1 MPRRT
6 GREGGG
12 SADRRPDDQRGESM
26 NEKRCL
32 GPDAYGGCSGEEY
45 GPYVHHSAKM
55 PEFTLR
61 AVLVGALVGIV
72 FGAANAYLGLQVGIT
87 VSASIPAA
95 VIAVSLTRAFG
106 RRASVLENNMV
117 QTVGSAGESL
127 AGGIIFT
134 IPALIVLG
142 FMPQISR
149 IFVLSVVGGLLGVL
163 FMIPLRKYLMLREHG
178 ALPFPEGTACAEVLV
193 AGDTGGERIRRVM
206 TGVGLGAA
214 YTFLMQGLG
223 LWPYRVQWS
232 FRRASGATIGADLKA
247 ALLGVGF
254 VIGPRIAGV
263 MLAGGALGWLV
274 LIPMIK
280 LFGTGMETPIFP
292 AEVPIASMDPGDVWN
307 NYIRYIGA
315 GAVAFGG
322 IVTLVRAVP
331 TMIASFGEAF
341 REMTAGRRRRGAS
354 LVGVSGVDEGGTTT
368 GADGDGVGGSAPATH
383 AEPPGR
389 LRTRIDVPLQ
399 YVVGGAAVLGLVTWL
414 VPSIPVNALGALLI
428 VVFSFFFVTVASRIV
443 GLVGSSSMPASG
455 MTIATLLGTSVIFLA
470 MGWTGAA
477 GKIAAIT
484 VGAVVCIAICI
495 SSDTSQ
501 DLKTGFLV
509 GATPWRQQIGEVI
522 GVLTSAVFIGWV
534 VLFLHDTYTIGSEE
548 LPAPQAVLMSMVVEG
563 VLEMSLPWTLV
574 LIGALIA
581 ACVELLGVP
590 SLPFAVGLYLPV
602 RLSTP
607 IMVGGLVRLFSE
619 RARDE
624 AKRQTRRENG
634 VLMSS
639 GLIAGGAIVGLLV
652 AWFDNIGITER
663 ISIGTAWAGGW
674 SSVVALGLFALLTW
688 SLIRAARGDR
698 A

>member
-1 MPRRT
+1 M
-6 GREGGG
+6 
-12 SADRRPDDQRGESM
+12 S
-26 NEKRCL
+26 EKRCL
-32 GPDAYGGCSGEEY
+32 GPKAYGGCRGEEY
-45 GPYVHHSAKM
+45 DPYVHHSASM

-61 AVLVGALVGIV
+61 SILLGVLVGIV

-95 VIAVSLTRAFG
+95 VIAVALTRAFG

-149 IFVLSVVGGLLGVL
+149 IFILSVVGGLLGVL
-163 FMIPLRKYLMLREHG
+163 FMIPLRKYLVVREHG
-178 ALPFPEGTACAEVLV
+178 TLPFPEGTACAEVLV
-193 AGDTGGERIRRVM
+193 AGDTGGEGIRRVM
-206 TGVGLGAA
+206 TGVGLGAV

-223 LWPYRVQWS
+223 LWPDRASWS
-232 FRRASGATIGADLKA
+232 FRGASGATIGGDLKA

-263 MLAGGALGWLV
+263 MFAGGAVGWLV

-280 LFGTGMETPIFP
+280 LFGDGMQTPIFP
-292 AEVPIASMDPGDVWN
+292 AEVPISTMGPGDIWN

-322 IVTLVRAVP
+322 IVTLIRAIP
-331 TMIASFGEAF
+331 TMASSFGEAF
-341 REMTAGRRRRGAS
+341 REMLGRR
-354 LVGVSGVDEGGTTT
+354 
-368 GADGDGVGGSAPATH
+368 GSAASPAGAGATGD
-383 AEPPGR
+383 AAGESEDGCR
-389 LRTRIDVPLQ
+389 KRTTIDLPLK
-399 YVVGGAAVLGLVTWL
+399 YVAGGAIVLGLVTWL
-414 VPSIPVNALGALLI
+414 APGVPVNALGALLI

-470 MGWTGAA
+470 MGWTGPA
-477 GKIAAIT
+477 GMVGAIT

-501 DLKTGFLV
+501 DLKTGFLI

-522 GVLTSAVFIGWV
+522 GVLSSAIFIGWV
-534 VLFLHDTYTIGSEE
+534 VLFLHETYGIGSEE
-548 LPAPQAVLMSMVVEG
+548 LPAPQAVLMSMVVKG
-563 VLEMSLPWTLV
+563 VLTMSLPWTLV
-574 LIGALIA
+574 LIGALLA

-590 SLPFAVGLYLPV
+590 SLPFAVGLYLPI

-607 IMVGGLVRLFSE
+607 IMVGGLVRLFAE
-619 RARDE
+619 RVRDE
-624 AKRQTRRENG
+624 RVRQDRRENG

-639 GLIAGGAIVGLLV
+639 GLIAGGALVGLVV
-652 AWFDNIGITER
+652 AWFDNIGLTER
-663 ISIGTAWAGGW
+663 ISLGSSWAGGYD
-674 SSVVALGLFALLTW
+674 SLVGIAMFALLTW
-688 SLIRAARGDR
+688 SLVRATKGRREGA
-698 A
+698 

>member
-1 MPRRT
+1 M
-6 GREGGG
+6 
-12 SADRRPDDQRGESM
+12 S
-26 NEKRCL
+26 EKRCL
-32 GPDAYGGCSGEEY
+32 GPDAYGGCKGDEY
-45 GPYVHHSAKM
+45 GPYVHHTASM
-55 PEFTLR
+55 REFTLR
-61 AVLVGALVGIV
+61 SVLIGVLVGIV

-95 VIAVSLTRAFG
+95 VIAVALTRAFG

-149 IFVLSVVGGLLGVL
+149 IFILSIVGGLLGVL
-163 FMIPLRKYLMLREHG
+163 FMIPLRKYLMVREHG
-178 ALPFPEGTACAEVLV
+178 TLPFPEGTACAEVLV

-206 TGVGLGAA
+206 TGVGLGAV
-214 YTFLMQGLG
+214 YTFLMQGLH
-223 LWPYRVQWS
+223 LWPYRVSWS
-232 FRRASGATIGADLKA
+232 FRRASGATVGADLKA

-280 LFGTGMETPIFP
+280 LFGEGMQTPIFP
-292 AEVPIASMDPGDVWN
+292 AEVTIASMGPSDIWN

-322 IVTLVRAVP
+322 IVTLVRAIP
-331 TMIASFGEAF
+331 TMVSSFGEAF
-341 REMTAGRRRRGAS
+341 RGMLGKRSTGGATDGAGAGGAS
-354 LVGVSGVDEGGTTT
+354 DDVAGECRKRTT
-368 GADGDGVGGSAPATH
+368 
-383 AEPPGR
+383 
-389 LRTRIDVPLQ
+389 IDVPLQ
-399 YVVGGAAVLGLVTWL
+399 YVVGGAVVLGLITWL
-414 VPSIPVNALGALLI
+414 APGVPVNALGALLI

-470 MGWTGAA
+470 MGWTGPA
-477 GKIAAIT
+477 GMVAAIT

-522 GVLTSAVFIGWV
+522 GVLSSAIFIGWV
-534 VLFLHDTYTIGSEE
+534 VLFLHETYGIGSEE
-548 LPAPQAVLMSMVVEG
+548 LPAPQAVLMSMVVKG
-563 VLEMSLPWTLV
+563 VLTMSLPWTLV

-619 RARDE
+619 RVSDERARQD
-624 AKRQTRRENG
+624 RRENG

-639 GLIAGGAIVGLLV
+639 GLIAGGAIIGLLV
-652 AWFDNIGITER
+652 AWFDNIQLTER
-663 ISIGTAWAGGW
+663 IAIGSEWTGGLA
-674 SSVVALGLFALLTW
+674 SLVGIAMFALLTW
-688 SLIRAARGDR
+688 SLVWSARGSR
-698 A
+698 KGR

>member
-1 MPRRT
+1 M
-6 GREGGG
+6 
-12 SADRRPDDQRGESM
+12 S
-26 NEKRCL
+26 EKRCL
-32 GPDAYGGCSGEEY
+32 GPDAYGGCKGGEY
-45 GPYVHHSAKM
+45 GPYVHHTASM

-61 AVLVGALVGIV
+61 SILIGVLVGIV

-95 VIAVSLTRAFG
+95 VIAVSLTRAF
-106 RRASVLENNMV
+106 RRKPSVLENNMV

-149 IFVLSVVGGLLGVL
+149 IFILSIVGGLLGVL
-163 FMIPLRKYLMLREHG
+163 FMIPLRKYLMVREHG
-178 ALPFPEGTACAEVLV
+178 KLPFPEGTACAEVLV
-193 AGDTGGERIRRVM
+193 AGDTGGEQIRRVM
-206 TGVGLGAA
+206 TGVGLGAV
-214 YTFLMQGLG
+214 YTFLMQGLA
-223 LWPYRVQWS
+223 LWPYRVSWS

-280 LFGTGMETPIFP
+280 LFGEGMQTPIFP
-292 AEVPIASMDPGDVWN
+292 AEVTIASMGPSDIWD

-322 IVTLVRAVP
+322 IVTLIRAIP
-331 TMIASFGEAF
+331 TMASSFGEAF
-341 REMTAGRRRRGAS
+341 REMLGKRKATGAGGAAGAAADAGCTGSGGDDGGAAAGAS
-354 LVGVSGVDEGGTTT
+354 GGEYRKRTT
-368 GADGDGVGGSAPATH
+368 
-383 AEPPGR
+383 
-389 LRTRIDVPLQ
+389 IDIPLQ
-399 YVVGGAAVLGLVTWL
+399 YVAGGAIVLGLITWL
-414 VPSIPVNALGALLI
+414 SPGVPVNALGALLI
-428 VVFSFFFVTVASRIV
+428 VIFSFFFVTVASRIV

-470 MGWTGAA
+470 MGWTGPA
-477 GKIAAIT
+477 GMIAAIT

-501 DLKTGFLV
+501 DLKTGFLI
-509 GATPWRQQIGEVI
+509 GATPWRQQLGEVI
-522 GVLTSAVFIGWV
+522 GVLSSAIFIGWV
-534 VLFLHDTYTIGSEE
+534 VLFLHETYGIGSEE
-548 LPAPQAVLMSMVVEG
+548 LPAPQAVLMSMVVKG
-563 VLEMSLPWTLV
+563 VLTMSLPWTLV

-619 RARDE
+619 RVKDE
-624 AKRQTRRENG
+624 RLRQERRENG

-652 AWFDNIGITER
+652 AWFDNIGLTER
-663 ISIGTAWAGGW
+663 ISIGSTWAGGY
-674 SSVVALGLFALLTW
+674 SSLVGIVLFGLLTW
-688 SLIRAARGDR
+688 SLVRSATRRRTGR
-698 A
+698 

>member
-1 MPRRT
+1 M
-6 GREGGG
+6 
-12 SADRRPDDQRGESM
+12 S
-26 NEKRCL
+26 EKRCL
-32 GPDAYGGCSGEEY
+32 GPDAYGGCEGEEY
-45 GPYVHHSAKM
+45 EPYVHHAASM

-61 AVLVGALVGIV
+61 SILIGVIVGIV

-95 VIAVSLTRAFG
+95 VIAVALTRAFG
-106 RRASVLENNMV
+106 RRTSVLENNMV

-149 IFVLSVVGGLLGVL
+149 IFILSIVGGLLGVL
-163 FMIPLRKYLMLREHG
+163 FMIPLRKYLMVREHG
-178 ALPFPEGTACAEVLV
+178 KLPFPEGTACAEVLV
-193 AGDTGGERIRRVM
+193 AGDTGGENIRRVM
-206 TGVGLGAA
+206 LGVGLGAV
-214 YTFLMQGLG
+214 YTFLMQGLA
-223 LWPYRVQWS
+223 LWPDRVSWS

-280 LFGTGMETPIFP
+280 LFGEGMQTPIFP
-292 AEVPIASMDPGDVWN
+292 AEVPISSMGPSDVWD

-322 IVTLVRAVP
+322 IVTLIRAIP
-331 TMIASFGEAF
+331 TMASSFGEAF
-341 REMTAGRRRRGAS
+341 REMVGKRRTAGPEAGAN
-354 LVGVSGVDEGGTTT
+354 EGGDDAERGDCRKRTT
-368 GADGDGVGGSAPATH
+368 
-383 AEPPGR
+383 
-389 LRTRIDVPLQ
+389 IDIPLQ
-399 YVVGGAAVLGLVTWL
+399 YVAGGALVLGLITWL
-414 VPSIPVNALGALLI
+414 APGVPVNALGALLI
-428 VVFSFFFVTVASRIV
+428 VVFSFFFVTVAARIV

-470 MGWTGAA
+470 MGWTGPA
-477 GKIAAIT
+477 GMIGAIT

-501 DLKTGFLV
+501 DLKTGFLI

-522 GVLTSAVFIGWV
+522 GVLSSAIFIGWV
-534 VLFLHDTYTIGSEE
+534 VLFLHETYGIGSEE
-548 LPAPQAVLMSMVVEG
+548 LPAPQAVLMSMVVKG
-563 VLEMSLPWTLV
+563 VLTMSLPWTLV

-581 ACVELLGVP
+581 GCVELLGVP

-602 RLSTP
+602 RLSVP
-607 IMVGGLVRLFSE
+607 IMVGGLVRRFAE
-619 RARDE
+619 RSRDE
-624 AKRQTRRENG
+624 RVRQERRENG

-652 AWFDNIGITER
+652 AWFDNIGLSER
-663 ISIGTAWAGGW
+663 I
-674 SSVVALGLFALLTW
+674 ALGSAWSGGYSSLVGIVTFGLLTW
-688 SLIRAARGDR
+688 SLVRSARGGRTD

>member
-1 MPRRT
+1 M
-6 GREGGG
+6 
-12 SADRRPDDQRGESM
+12 S
-26 NEKRCL
+26 EKRCL
-32 GPDAYGGCSGEEY
+32 GSDAYGGCKGEEY
-45 GPYVHHSAKM
+45 GPYVHHTASM

-61 AVLVGALVGIV
+61 SVLIGVIVGIV

-95 VIAVSLTRAFG
+95 VIAVALTRAF
-106 RRASVLENNMV
+106 RRKPSVLENNMV

-149 IFVLSVVGGLLGVL
+149 IFILSVVGGLLGVL
-163 FMIPLRKYLMLREHG
+163 FMIPLRKYLMVREHG
-178 ALPFPEGTACAEVLV
+178 KLPFPEGTACAEVLI
-193 AGDTGGERIRRVM
+193 AGDTGGEQIRRVM
-206 TGVGLGAA
+206 LGVGLGAV
-214 YTFLMQGLG
+214 YTFLMEGLA
-223 LWPYRVQWS
+223 LWPHRVSWS

-280 LFGTGMETPIFP
+280 LFGEGMQTPIFP
-292 AEVPIASMDPGDVWN
+292 AEVPISSMGPSDIWN

-322 IVTLVRAVP
+322 IVTLIRAIP
-331 TMIASFGEAF
+331 TMASSFSEAF
-341 REMTAGRRRRGAS
+341 REMLGKRRAAGAAGGGGVAAD
-354 LVGVSGVDEGGTTT
+354 VGDAGT
-368 GADGDGVGGSAPATH
+368 GA
-383 AEPPGR
+383 EECECR
-389 LRTRIDVPLQ
+389 KRTTIDIPLQ
-399 YVVGGAAVLGLVTWL
+399 YVVGGALVLGLITWL
-414 VPSIPVNALGALLI
+414 APGIPVNALGALLI

-470 MGWTGAA
+470 MGWTGSA
-477 GKIAAIT
+477 GMIGAIT

-501 DLKTGFLV
+501 DLKTGFLI
-509 GATPWRQQIGEVI
+509 GATPWRQQLGEVI
-522 GVLTSAVFIGWV
+522 GVLSSAIFIGWV
-534 VLFLHDTYTIGSEE
+534 VLFLHETYGIGSEE
-548 LPAPQAVLMSMVVEG
+548 LPAPQAVLMSMVVKG
-563 VLEMSLPWTLV
+563 VLTMSLPWTLV

-581 ACVELLGVP
+581 GCVELLGVP

-602 RLSTP
+602 RLSMP

-624 AKRQTRRENG
+624 RVQQERRENG

-652 AWFDNIGITER
+652 AWFDNIGFSEK
-663 ISIGTAWAGGW
+663 ISIGTEWAGGY
-674 SSVVALGLFALLTW
+674 SSLVGIVLFGLLTW
-688 SLIRAARGDR
+688 SLVRSTRGGR
-698 A
+698 TGT

>member
-1 MPRRT
+1 M
-6 GREGGG
+6 
-12 SADRRPDDQRGESM
+12 S
-26 NEKRCL
+26 EKRCL
-32 GPDAYGGCSGEEY
+32 GPDAYGGCKGDEY
-45 GPYVHHSAKM
+45 GSYVHHTANM

-61 AVLVGALVGIV
+61 SILIGVLVGIV

-95 VIAVSLTRAFG
+95 VIAVSLTRAF
-106 RRASVLENNMV
+106 RRRPSVLENNMV

-149 IFVLSVVGGLLGVL
+149 IFILSIVGGLLGVL
-163 FMIPLRKYLMLREHG
+163 FMIPLRKYLMVREHG
-178 ALPFPEGTACAEVLV
+178 KLPFPEGTACAEVLV
-193 AGDTGGERIRRVM
+193 AGDAGGEQIRRVM
-206 TGVGLGAA
+206 TGVGLGAV
-214 YTFLMQGLG
+214 YTFLMQGLA
-223 LWPYRVQWS
+223 LWPYRVSWS

-280 LFGTGMETPIFP
+280 LFGEGMQTPIFP
-292 AEVPIASMDPGDVWN
+292 AEVPISTMGPSDVWD

-322 IVTLVRAVP
+322 IVTLIRAIP
-331 TMIASFGEAF
+331 TMTSSFSEAF
-341 REMTAGRRRRGAS
+341 REMLGKRKAAAAAVPGGGAEGS
-354 LVGVSGVDEGGTTT
+354 GGT
-368 GADGDGVGGSAPATH
+368 GVGGTGEAAGD
-383 AEPPGR
+383 AGCACR
-389 LRTRIDVPLQ
+389 KRTTIDIPLP
-399 YVVGGAAVLGLVTWL
+399 YVAAGAVVLGLITWL
-414 VPSIPVNALGALLI
+414 APGIPVNALGALLI
-428 VVFSFFFVTVASRIV
+428 VIFSFFFVTVASRIV

-470 MGWTGAA
+470 MGWTGPA
-477 GKIAAIT
+477 GMIAAIT

-501 DLKTGFLV
+501 DLKTGFLI
-509 GATPWRQQIGEVI
+509 GATPWRQQLGEVI
-522 GVLTSAVFIGWV
+522 GVLSSAIFIGWV
-534 VLFLHDTYTIGSEE
+534 VLFLHETYGIGSEE
-548 LPAPQAVLMSMVVEG
+548 LPAPQAVLMSMVVKG
-563 VLEMSLPWTLV
+563 VLTMSLPWTLV

-581 ACVELLGVP
+581 GCVELLGVP

-602 RLSTP
+602 RLSVP
-607 IMVGGLVRLFSE
+607 IMIGGLVRRFSE

-624 AKRQTRRENG
+624 HVRQERRENG

-652 AWFDNIGITER
+652 AWFDNIGLTER
-663 ISIGTAWAGGW
+663 ISIGSAWAGG
-674 SSVVALGLFALLTW
+674 SSSLVGIVLFGLLTW
-688 SLIRAARGDR
+688 SLVRAARSSRIGR
-698 A
+698 